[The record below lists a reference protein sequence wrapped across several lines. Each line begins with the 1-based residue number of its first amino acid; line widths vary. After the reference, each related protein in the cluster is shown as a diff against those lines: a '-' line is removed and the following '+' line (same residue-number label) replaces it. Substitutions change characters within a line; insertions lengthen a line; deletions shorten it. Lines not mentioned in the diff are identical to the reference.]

1 MRWSG
6 WQNRG
11 NLNPKE
17 YTCGYCGKETGTT
30 HGYQHEGS
38 GPQTKICIC
47 TNCGCPTF
55 YDQNG
60 IQHPGPLL
68 GRNIE
73 NLPSDIAE
81 IYREIRES
89 IKVSNFTAAQLL
101 GRKMIMHLAVSVA
114 EAKEG
119 ETFVQYVEHLKKTG
133 YVPPN
138 GEAWINYVKEMGNE
152 KNHEIKVGNVDEAS
166 KILKFI
172 EVLLIFIYEFAQEA
186 EKEANGAK

>member
-6 WQNRG
+6 WRNRE
-11 NLNPKE
+11 NLSPKE

-30 HGYQHEGS
+30 HGYTHEGS
-38 GPQTKICIC
+38 GPLTNIYIC

-60 IQHPGPLL
+60 IQRPGPLL

-73 NLPSDIAE
+73 NLPADVNE

-89 IKVSNFTAAQLL
+89 IKASNYTASQLL
-101 GRKMIMHLAVSVA
+101 GRKLIMHLAVGVA
-114 EAKEG
+114 GAKEG
-119 ETFVQYVEHLKKTG
+119 ETFVKYVDHLKDAG

-138 GEAWINYVKEMGNE
+138 GKAWIDYVKKLGNE
-152 KNHEIKVGNVDEAS
+152 KNHEIKIGTAEESS
-166 KILKFI
+166 KILKFV
-172 EVLLIFIYEFAQEA
+172 EVLLIFIYEFAQEV
-186 EKEANGAK
+186 EKGANET